1 MKTKTIT
8 ITITITIF
16 TYGFLIL
23 AITGC
28 TKNFDILKGEW
39 IATTDNQN
47 IYQTDGDENKIGGK
61 EDYMLECDGKGSYI
75 LNLEDNKTK
84 TGTYTISKDNKITFK
99 DDNSMLIGI
108 CELSN
113 DNELNCSEK
122 STYAFKYTKSSK

>member
-8 ITITITIF
+8 IL

-28 TKNFDILKGEW
+28 DKNFDILQGEW

-47 IYQTDGDENKIGGK
+47 IYQTDENRNKIGGK
-61 EDYMLECDGKGSYI
+61 EDYILECDGKGNYI
-75 LNLEDNKTK
+75 LNLEDNQIKN
-84 TGTYTISKDNKITFK
+84 GTYTISKDNKIIFK
-99 DDNSMLIGI
+99 DDDNMLVGV

-113 DNELNCSEK
+113 DNTLNCSEK